1 MQFQE
6 VEVDLF
12 NDGQLDEHFLTKV
25 NRKGQV
31 PALTAPTLDKPM
43 ADSLEITHYLI
54 EHYPDLTPK
63 EHKDESLRL
72 LRAVHALNYFALSF
86 PDRPH
91 VVAGFVKSINDRL
104 ARDDISD
111 EYRSALEYKL
121 SVTNAEKVEGIRPEA
136 VRANEEAARNL
147 MKTCEALLSE
157 DAPWLFGSSR
167 PTVLDAH
174 LIIVLGR
181 LQDVGRTAVVPDRL
195 QKYADMAF
203 ATPELQSVMQGRR
216 TMVPKSGS
224 T

>member
-1 MQFQE
+1 MS
-6 VEVDLF
+6 F
-12 NDGQLDEHFLTKV
+12 NFPLSQTQVTKFRLTRFL
-25 NRKGQV
+25 
-31 PALTAPTLDKPM
+31 
-43 ADSLEITHYLI
+43 SLLCY
-54 EHYPDLTPK
+54 
-63 EHKDESLRL
+63 S
-72 LRAVHALNYFALSF
+72 
-86 PDRPH
+86 
-91 VVAGFVKSINDRL
+91 
-104 ARDDISD
+104 
-111 EYRSALEYKL
+111 
-121 SVTNAEKVEGIRPEA
+121 TNAEKVEGIRPEA

-195 QKYADMAF
+195 QRYADMAF